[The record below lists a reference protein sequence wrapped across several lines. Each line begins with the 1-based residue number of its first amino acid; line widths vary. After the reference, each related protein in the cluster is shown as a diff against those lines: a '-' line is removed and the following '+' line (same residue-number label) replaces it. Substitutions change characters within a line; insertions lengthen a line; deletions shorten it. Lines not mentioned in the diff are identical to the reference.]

1 MGAQATLPFAKVKDN
16 LGGDCAQII
25 MLDTPGSLG
34 NLVVV
39 AGCADV
45 TVLSTAFGVVVIGIS
60 ADVVVPNVSSGV
72 VRPSVAAVYNQAL
85 VTLL

>member
-1 MGAQATLPFAKVKDN
+1 MPNSSDY
-16 LGGDCAQII
+16 I

-39 AGCADV
+39 AGCAGV

-60 ADVVVPNVSSGV
+60 AESDVVVLNVSSGV
-72 VRPSVAAVYNQAL
+72 VRPSVAVYKHHTIKL
-85 VTLL
+85 

>member
-1 MGAQATLPFAKVKDN
+1 MPESSD
-16 LGGDCAQII
+16 DI

-39 AGCADV
+39 TGCADV

-60 ADVVVPNVSSGV
+60 ADVVVLNGSSGV
-72 VRPSVAAVYNQAL
+72 VRSSVAAVYKHHTIKL
-85 VTLL
+85 